1 MDYMGVDPQVAQ
13 QILADELAM
22 YQQTR
27 FRLTT
32 RLRILNRVEADAQA
46 RQALTQELEKLE
58 AIIAEYEREVVGL
71 VKVVG

>member
-1 MDYMGVDPQVAQ
+1 MDLMGIDKPIAK

-22 YQQTR
+22 YQATR

-32 RLRILNRVEADAQA
+32 RLRILNRVEADPQQ

-58 AIIAEYEREVVGL
+58 AIITEYEAEMGAL
-71 VKVVG
+71 TEAA

>member
-1 MDYMGVDPQVAQ
+1 MQLMGIDPQVAQ

-22 YQQTR
+22 YQATR

-32 RLRILNRVEADAQA
+32 RLRILNRVEADPQA

-58 AIIAEYEREVVGL
+58 AIIAEYEREIATTST
-71 VKVVG
+71 

>member
-1 MDYMGVDPQVAQ
+1 MQLMGIDPLVAQ

-22 YQQTR
+22 YQATR

-32 RLRILNRVEADAQA
+32 RLRILNRVEADPQQ

-58 AIIAEYEREVVGL
+58 AIITEYEREIASSD
-71 VKVVG
+71 